1 MFNVKITPEN
11 LEDVIEILRIIC
23 GCSVI
28 AMLFKPQWLLV
39 VVALISYGLIR
50 FPRKIASD
58 KEETTS
64 NH

>member
-1 MFNVKITPEN
+1 MFNKIKPEN
-11 LEDVIEILRIIC
+11 LEDVIEILRIVC

-39 VVALISYGLIR
+39 VVTLISYGLIR
-50 FPRKIASD
+50 FLRKIASD
-58 KEETTS
+58 KEEETF